1 MGTAHIKSARLDV
14 RLAVWV
20 RNRLFRD
27 STARGSSDCGLV
39 NNSRENKSTTCRSR
53 PTPRDT
59 HSARRATP
67 CDTTRTRRGERDAV
81 DARARERRGKGARA
95 RRALARTAYL
105 GTRRNA
111 RGASIDRVGRHD
123 SVARVDPRRGGRAA
137 RRVHRGAVPRGVARP
152 RARAELGSRVHRG
165 ALRPR
170 SRPRRAHARFTRS
183 LSFFTRS
190 SFELP
195 ENRSTRRD
203 AATRRSFDGTR
214 RASWGLTRP
223 ALSHVSTLS
232 TLKRIPGGAPA
243 AARAGFR
250 AARGRR
256 RRRRRRRGF

>member
-1 MGTAHIKSARLDV
+1 M

-67 CDTTRTRRGERDAV
+67 CDTTRTRLGERDAV

-95 RRALARTAYL
+95 RSALARTAYWAPV
-105 GTRRNA
+105 GTPEVPRSTA
-111 RGASIDRVGRHD
+111 SGAMTLSP
-123 SVARVDPRRGGRAA
+123 ALTPRRGGRAA

-170 SRPRRAHARFTRS
+170 SRPRRAHARFKRS

>member
-1 MGTAHIKSARLDV
+1 MGAKPIVSRFDRARFI
-14 RLAVWV
+14 RLRSGQQQQREQKHHLSLSPDA
-20 RNRLFRD
+20 
-27 STARGSSDCGLV
+27 AR
-39 NNSRENKSTTCRSR
+39 
-53 PTPRDT
+53 
-59 HSARRATP
+59 HSLRAA
-67 CDTTRTRRGERDAV
+67 RDAV
-81 DARARERRGKGARA
+81 RHDAYPARRTGRGRRSRARKARERRP
-95 RRALARTAYL
+95 RTPRISAHRVL

-183 LSFFTRS
+183 LSFFMRS